1 MNNNDK
7 NTDYDELAEW
17 AEHDMTLPK
26 DSATAKR
33 GDDAAAAA
41 GKALLERVGAGRP
54 SLAQDAGISGAS
66 PKRQVRLPQ
75 PVSNQL
81 DELAQRQHRK
91 PSELMREAVEEYI
104 QKHSA

>member
-1 MNNNDK
+1 MNSNDK

-33 GDDAAAAA
+33 GDDAAAT

-54 SLAQDAGISGAS
+54 SLAQDAGISGVS

-75 PVSNQL
+75 PLSNKL